1 MVFKINEVDITPYI
15 AFGGLSWQRADVDG
29 PNAGRDST
37 GTVIRDRRATKIRW
51 DVTCRPLTNTEKS
64 TVLQLIA
71 PVSVTLQYTDPVTDT
86 TKSDTFYSNNFPITF
101 GIQRKNGVSLWTGL
115 TFPLIQY

>member
-1 MVFKINEVDITPYI
+1 MVFKINGVDITPYI
-15 AFGGLSWQRADVDG
+15 AFGGLKWQRSDVDG

-51 DVTCRPLTNTEKS
+51 DVTCKPLTGDEQA

-71 PVSVTLQYTDPVTDT
+71 PESVNLQYTDPVTNT
-86 TKSDTFYSNNFPITF
+86 TKSGTFYSNNFPTSF
-101 GIQRKNGVSLWTGL
+101 GIQRKNGTSLWTGL
-115 TFPLIQY
+115 TFPLVQY